1 MADVVFL
8 TGVADVLDYAGRLLR
23 KKHREGGRV
32 AVYGPPP
39 LLQRL
44 DQALWVAE
52 QLDFTPHVWLRP
64 GAGLPAAAMVA
75 RTPLWLLSR
84 PVDGLGCEFGV
95 NLGLDDQDLAAA
107 HARLAEVIG
116 VGEHEVAAGR
126 ERWRR
131 YKAQGHALKSHA
143 QA

>member
-8 TGVADVLDYAGRLLR
+8 TGVSDVLDYACRLLR
-23 KKHREGGRV
+23 KKYREGGRV

-52 QLDFTPHVWLRP
+52 ALDFTPHVWLRP
-64 GAGLPAAAMVA
+64 GSALPPAATVA
-75 RTPLWLLSR
+75 RTPLWLLSG
-84 PVDGLGCEFGV
+84 PVAGLACEFGV
-95 NLGLDDQDLAAA
+95 NLGLADQDLAAA
-107 HARLAEVIG
+107 HPRLAEV
-116 VGEHEVAAGR
+116 VGTSDDEVAAGR

-131 YKAQGHALKSHA
+131 YKAQGHTLSNHPRS
-143 QA
+143 

>member
-8 TGVADVLDYAGRLLR
+8 TGVVDVLDYAGRLLR
-23 KKHREGGRV
+23 KKYREGGRV

-52 QLDFTPHVWLRP
+52 QLDFTPHVWLRQ
-64 GAGLPAAAMVA
+64 GAALPPAATVA

-84 PVDGLGCEFGV
+84 PVAGLDCESGV
-95 NLGLDDQDLAAA
+95 NLGLDEPELAAA

-116 VGEHEVAAGR
+116 VGEQEVAAGR

-131 YKAQGHALKSHA
+131 YKAEGHALRSHA
-143 QA
+143 QS